1 MPRPTVPPD
10 GFITI
15 YKDRDLALN
24 NRDQLRDFGH
34 LAEVFGP
41 ANSVLADADWDDKTP
56 ALSIPEGG
64 GPYYVLI
71 ASLARLP

>member
-1 MPRPTVPPD
+1 MPIPASPPD

-15 YKDRDLALN
+15 YRDRDLALS
-24 NRDQLRDFGH
+24 NRNRLRDFGY

-41 ANSVLADADWDDKTP
+41 ANSVRADADWDDKAP
-56 ALSIPEGG
+56 ALAIPEGG
-64 GPYYVLI
+64 GPYHVLI